1 MTDTAFIGATSPLGK
16 IWTSKRYF
24 DYLVDQNE
32 IHLLQGHAYAVLV
45 IIDPVFWTGPYAE
58 GQDDNAKD
66 GYAFHFKRQLS
77 DIKAERIIYITS
89 ADIIPED
96 GDELSPLRDPAG
108 NPGINRQRD
117 LYNFINKQFGRVL
130 NVFIPELAIS
140 DPAFGVLGLLTPP
153 ADKKASLPVALLE
166 QHQLYPID
174 RLVDDVERA
183 IPLGIE
189 NVILATPPV
198 TTCEL
203 VEQLYP
209 ELADNLP
216 DARTSDPRGSTRTS
230 IHSFHWHDPKDGY
243 ITTKED
249 LLNTL
254 GAMLDH

>member
-1 MTDTAFIGATSPLGK
+1 MTNTAFIGASSPLGK

-45 IIDPVFWTGPYAE
+45 IVDPVFWEESHAD

-77 DIKAERIIYITS
+77 DIKAEQIIYLTS
-89 ADIIPED
+89 ADIFPED

-108 NPGINRQRD
+108 NPYLNRQRD

-130 NVFIPELAIS
+130 NILIPEPAIAA
-140 DPAFGVLGLLTPP
+140 PAFGVLGLLKPP

-174 RLVDDVERA
+174 RIADDVEKA

-189 NVILATPPV
+189 NVILATPPI

-216 DARTSDPRGSTRTS
+216 DACISDPRGSTRTS

-249 LLNTL
+249 VLNAL
-254 GAMLDH
+254 GSMLDR